1 MSIARLRTRQGDS
14 RGGATFAQRVF
25 WRALIAFA
33 FVGNVANADDTG
45 FFEKQVRPLLVER
58 CFKCHA
64 GDVREGGLRVDSH
77 EGLLKGGDSGPAIT
91 SAKPEESL
99 ILTAVNYLDE
109 PKMPPDGKLSEAQ
122 IEVIR
127 KWVQSGAPWPAS
139 DSPVEAAPAS
149 ATWEPTAAHRS
160 WWAFQPVERPAI
172 PAVND
177 AAWPQTEIDAFILAE
192 LEEHQ
197 LTPAPRADSR
207 TWLRRVTFDLT
218 GLPPT
223 PEELDAFLASDSPQ
237 SREQVVERL
246 LASPTYGQRWGR
258 HWLDIVRYADYHD
271 GDAKAR
277 DPNCEPLN
285 AWRYR
290 DWVVDAFNRDLPFDQ
305 FIVHQIAGDQLPDPG
320 GREYYA
326 DGLVATTFLSN
337 GVWDRGDADKE
348 KMLSDMVDDNVD
360 TVGKAFLGLTL
371 GCARC
376 HDHKFDP
383 ISTRDYYGLAGIFYS
398 SRVLKDLGGKG
409 ANYFINRVPLADKA
423 VVEQR
428 EALVKQIADCNKKI
442 KALDEK
448 NPRSPDE
455 DAERAALI
463 KQRDEQ
469 QATLPPE
476 PPYAEAA
483 IEGGTPGSLF
493 PGIQDV
499 PVHVRGSY
507 TRLGPVVPRH
517 FPEFFAGAEQA
528 PITNG
533 SGRRELAAWVASTS
547 NPLAAR
553 VIVNRVWQ
561 WHFGAGL
568 VRTPNN
574 FGMLSEPPS
583 HPALLDWLAS
593 KFVEDGWSIKSL
605 HRRIVLS
612 ATYAQA
618 DEATPVKLRADPEN
632 RLLSRMVSRRLE
644 AEAIRDAMLS
654 VAGTLDTTPGGPAGD
669 DLNAPRRSL
678 YVQTARWDRGSFA
691 MLFDAANMD
700 ASDEKRTVST
710 VAPQALFLLNHP
722 FTLERARDLA
732 NRLTRE
738 IPGDE
743 SAATSSRIDLA
754 YRLLYGRNPTA
765 TEVELATGLVAGG
778 DDAAAGWT
786 DLAHVLLAA
795 NEFVYVD

>member
-1 MSIARLRTRQGDS
+1 MLTVLSVPS
-14 RGGATFAQRVF
+14 KGGTTFAQRWS
-25 WRALIAFA
+25 WRLSLCTLIALIFPRPAS
-33 FVGNVANADDTG
+33 ADDTE

-64 GDVREGGLRVDSH
+64 GDVREGGLRLDSH
-77 EGLLKGGDSGPAIT
+77 EGLLKGGDSGPAIAVAQPT
-91 SAKPEESL
+91 ESL

-109 PKMPPDGKLSEAQ
+109 PKMPPDGKLSDAQ
-122 IEVIR
+122 LDVLR
-127 KWVQSGAPWPAS
+127 KWVESGAPWPG
-139 DSPVEAAPAS
+139 DDGPVEAVQTS
-149 ATWEPTAAHRS
+149 AKWEPTLAQRA
-160 WWAFQPVERPAI
+160 WWAFQPVSRPSI
-172 PAVND
+172 PVVKD
-177 AAWPQTEIDAFILAE
+177 TVWPQTEIDAFILAE
-192 LEEHQ
+192 LEAHE
-197 LTPAPRADSR
+197 LAPAPRADSR
-207 TWLRRVTFDLT
+207 TWLRRVTFDLI

-223 PEELDAFLASDSPQ
+223 PDELDAFLSDDSPQ
-237 SREQVVERL
+237 AREQVVERL

-277 DPNCEPLN
+277 DANCEPLN

-290 DWVVDAFNRDLPFDQ
+290 DWVVDSFNRDLPYDQ
-305 FIVHQIAGDQLPDPG
+305 FIIHQIAGDQLPDPG
-320 GREYYA
+320 GREFYA

-360 TVGKAFLGLTL
+360 TVGKAFLGLTI

-383 ISTRDYYGLAGIFYS
+383 VSTRDYYGLAGIFYS

-409 ANYFINRVPLADKA
+409 ANYFINRIPLADKA

-428 EALVKQIADCNKKI
+428 DALVKQIADCNTKI
-442 KALDEK
+442 KALDDK
-448 NPRSPDE
+448 NPRTPEE
-455 DAERAALI
+455 DAKRASLI

-469 QATLPPE
+469 QAVLPPE

-499 PVHVRGSY
+499 PVHIRGSY
-507 TRLGPVVPRH
+507 TRLGAVVPRH
-517 FPEFFAGAEQA
+517 FPEFFAGTEQS
-528 PITNG
+528 PITSG
-533 SGRRELAAWVASTS
+533 SGRRELAAWVASTA
-547 NPLAAR
+547 NPLTAR
-553 VIVNRVWQ
+553 VIVNRIWH

-593 KFVEDGWSIKSL
+593 QFVADGWSIKLL

-612 ATYAQA
+612 AAYAQS
-618 DEATPVKLRADPEN
+618 DEATPDKLRSDPEN
-632 RLLSRMVSRRLE
+632 RLLSRFVPQRLE

-654 VAGTLDTTPGGPAGD
+654 VAGMLDTTPGGPAGD

-722 FTLERARDLA
+722 FTLDRARDLA
-732 NRLTRE
+732 ARLSRE
-738 IPGDE
+738 VPGDDAT
-743 SAATSSRIDLA
+743 AATARIDRA
-754 YRLLYGRNPTA
+754 YRLLFGRSPTA
-765 TEVELATGLVAGG
+765 AESDLALTLISGG
-778 DDAAAGWT
+778 ADTTAGWT
-786 DLAHVLLAA
+786 DLTHVLLST